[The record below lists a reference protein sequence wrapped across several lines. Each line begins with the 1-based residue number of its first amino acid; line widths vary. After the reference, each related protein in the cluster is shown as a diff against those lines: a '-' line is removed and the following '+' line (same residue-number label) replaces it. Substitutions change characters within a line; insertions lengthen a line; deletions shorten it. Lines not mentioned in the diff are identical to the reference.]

1 MGKKRE
7 RHLNPE
13 PFLSDDTTKS
23 FSKKR
28 TKPPKTHQT
37 EQTVLS
43 AGMSSK
49 ILKEALIQQ
58 KEIQEETDAQN
69 PNNIVFPEEPVNKT
83 ILVDGDD
90 DDVDNF
96 AGFSDNHSQFGG
108 YEDEINEDEEKLLEA
123 FFSKDARPQRTLA
136 DIIVEKIKE
145 KDQIGLS
152 AGVQPLPKLDDSIIE
167 IYKRVLTRNVHSLAR
182 LVFGQAK
189 RVGLAKRVGE
199 IFKKYTSG
207 KLPLAFKS
215 IPAKQHWEELLYL
228 TEPDRWSPNAVYQA
242 TRILASNMSSKKVER
257 FYKFVL
263 LPRIR
268 QDIRKNKKLH
278 FALYQA
284 LKKAVYKPAAFNKG
298 ILFPLCESRTCNLR
312 EAVIIGSVLQKVSIP
327 PLHSSL
333 ALMKLAEME
342 YGGTT
347 SYFIKLLVEK
357 KYALPYRVIDAMVA
371 HFMRFCEDSRD
382 MPVIWHQSLLAFMQ
396 RYKHELTKEQKDDI
410 NYLVKKQRHKMV
422 TPEILRELNHSRN
435 RGEKEDDLMSISS
448 PISVINKTIDED
460 RFDIPDVPMEE
471 D

>member
-7 RHLNPE
+7 RHQNPQ
-13 PFLSDDTTKS
+13 PFLSDDTNKS
-23 FSKKR
+23 VSKKR
-28 TKPPKTHQT
+28 TKPAKQHQH
-37 EQTVLS
+37 EQKLLS
-43 AGMSSK
+43 EGMSSK

-69 PNNIVFPEEPVNKT
+69 PNNIVFPDEHVT
-83 ILVDGDD
+83 QTQVDDD

-96 AGFSDNHSQFGG
+96 AGFDDNLSQFGG
-108 YEDEINEDEEKLLEA
+108 YEEEINEDEEKLLEA

-136 DIIVEKIKE
+136 DIIVQKIKE
-145 KDQIGLS
+145 KDQVPTGLS
-152 AGVQPLPKLDDSIIE
+152 AGTEPFPKLDDSIIE
-167 IYKRVLTRNVHSLAR
+167 VYKS
-182 LVFGQAK
+182 
-189 RVGLAKRVGE
+189 VGE

-228 TEPDRWSPNAVYQA
+228 TEPEKWSPNAVYQA

-268 QDIRKNKKLH
+268 QDIKKNKKLH

-298 ILFPLCESRTCNLR
+298 IMFPLCESRTCNLR

-371 HFMRFCEDSRD
+371 HFMRFSEDSRD

-396 RYKHELTKEQKDDI
+396 RYKHELTKDQKDDI
-410 NYLVKKQRHKMV
+410 SYLVKKQRHRMV
-422 TPEILRELNHSRN
+422 TPEILRELNNSRL
-435 RGEKEDDLMSISS
+435 RGEKEDDLM
-448 PISVINKTIDED
+448 
-460 RFDIPDVPMEE
+460 FDIPDVPMEE

>member
-1 MGKKRE
+1 MGGGKKRE
-7 RHLNPE
+7 RINNPE
-13 PFLSDDTTKS
+13 PFLTDESNKS

-28 TKPPKTHQT
+28 TKPSKLHQQ
-37 EQTVLS
+37 EQKLIS

-49 ILKEALIQQ
+49 ILKEALAQQ
-58 KEIQEETDAQN
+58 KEIQEEADAAN
-69 PNNIVFPEEPVNKT
+69 PDNINFPEEPVT
-83 ILVDGDD
+83 HTQIDD
-90 DDVDNF
+90 DDDIDNF
-96 AGFSDNHSQFGG
+96 PGFTDTHSQYAGD
-108 YEDEINEDEEKLLEA
+108 EEEINEDDQKLLEA
-123 FFSKDARPQRTLA
+123 FFSRDARPERNLA
-136 DIIVEKIKE
+136 DVIVEKIKA
-145 KDQIGLS
+145 KDQAS
-152 AGVQPLPKLDDSIIE
+152 SDVPAGTQPSEKMDDSMIE
-167 IYKRVLTRNVHSLAR
+167 IYKS
-182 LVFGQAK
+182 
-189 RVGLAKRVGE
+189 VGE

-215 IPAKQHWEELLYL
+215 IPAKKNWEERLYL
-228 TEPDRWSPNAVYQA
+228 TEPDKWSPNAVYQG
-242 TRILASNMSSKKVER
+242 TRILASNMSSRKVEV
-257 FYKFVL
+257 FYKVVL

-268 QDIRKNKKLH
+268 KDIKQNNKLH

-298 ILFPLCESRTCNLR
+298 ILFPLCESRTCTLR

-357 KYALPYRVIDAMVA
+357 KYALPYRVIDAMVS

-396 RYKHELTKEQKDDI
+396 RYKHELTVEQKDDI
-410 NYLVKKQRHKMV
+410 SYLLKKQRHKLV
-422 TPEILRELNHSRN
+422 TPEILRELMNSRN
-435 RGEKEDDLMSISS
+435 RGEKEDDLMSITS
-448 PISVINKTIDED
+448 PISVINKTIEED

>member
-1 MGKKRE
+1 MGKKRN
-7 RHLNPE
+7 LNPE
-13 PFLSDDTTKS
+13 PFLSDDTNKS
-23 FSKKR
+23 VSKKR
-28 TKPPKTHQT
+28 TKPAKQHQR
-37 EQTVLS
+37 EENVLS

-58 KEIQEETDAQN
+58 KEIQEETDAEN
-69 PNNIVFPEEPVNKT
+69 PNNIVFSEERVNQGK
-83 ILVDGDD
+83 LDYDDD

-96 AGFSDNHSQFGG
+96 AGFSDNYSQFGG

-145 KDQIGLS
+145 KDQMP
-152 AGVQPLPKLDDSIIE
+152 AGVQPLPKLDDSVIE
-167 IYKRVLTRNVHSLAR
+167 IYKS
-182 LVFGQAK
+182 
-189 RVGLAKRVGE
+189 VGE

-228 TEPDRWSPNAVYQA
+228 TEPEKWSPNAVYQA

-268 QDIRKNKKLH
+268 LDIRKNKKLH

-342 YGGTT
+342 YAGTT

-371 HFMRFCEDSRD
+371 HFMRFCEDSRE

-396 RYKHELTKEQKDDI
+396 RYKHELTKEQKDDV

>member
-1 MGKKRE
+1 QQPPEAATNNSIVLLSQMGKKRE

-96 AGFSDNHSQFGG
+96 AGFSDNLSQFGG

-145 KDQIGLS
+145 KDQAP

-167 IYKRVLTRNVHSLAR
+167 IYK
-182 LVFGQAK
+182 
-189 RVGLAKRVGE
+189 
-199 IFKKYTSG
+199 
-207 KLPLAFKS
+207 
-215 IPAKQHWEELLYL
+215 
-228 TEPDRWSPNAVYQA
+228 
-242 TRILASNMSSKKVER
+242 
-257 FYKFVL
+257 
-263 LPRIR
+263 
-268 QDIRKNKKLH
+268 
-278 FALYQA
+278 
-284 LKKAVYKPAAFNKG
+284 
-298 ILFPLCESRTCNLR
+298 
-312 EAVIIGSVLQKVSIP
+312 
-327 PLHSSL
+327 SL

-396 RYKHELTKEQKDDI
+396 RYKHELTKEQKNDI

-435 RGEKEDDLMSISS
+435 RGEKEDDLICSHGRGLMLRNS
-448 PISVINKTIDED
+448 DGCA
-460 RFDIPDVPMEE
+460 FLVPRSKLLITAVNIVQFAILASL
-471 D
+471 

>member
-7 RHLNPE
+7 RHQNPE
-13 PFLSDDTTKS
+13 PFLTDDTNKS
-23 FSKKR
+23 VSKKR
-28 TKPPKTHQT
+28 NKPAKQHQS
-37 EQTVLS
+37 EEKLIS
-43 AGMSSK
+43 AGISSK

-58 KEIQEETDAQN
+58 KEIQEETDAEN
-69 PNNIVFPEEPVNKT
+69 PNNIVFPEEPVT
-83 ILVDGDD
+83 QAQVDED

-108 YEDEINEDEEKLLEA
+108 CEEEINEDEEKLLEA

-136 DIIVEKIKE
+136 DVIVEKIKQ
-145 KDQIGLS
+145 KDTVSSGLS
-152 AGVQPLPKLDDSIIE
+152 AGMQPLPKLDDSIIE
-167 IYKRVLTRNVHSLAR
+167 IYKS
-182 LVFGQAK
+182 
-189 RVGLAKRVGE
+189 VGE

-228 TEPDRWSPNAVYQA
+228 TEPEKWSPNAMYQA

-263 LPRIR
+263 LPRVR

-298 ILFPLCESRTCNLR
+298 ILFPICESRTCNLR
-312 EAVIIGSVLQKVSIP
+312 EAVIIGSILQKVSIP

-357 KYALPYRVIDAMVA
+357 KYALPYRVVDAMVA

-396 RYKHELTKEQKDDI
+396 RYKHELTKDQKDEL
-410 NYLVKKQRHKMV
+410 NYLMKKQRHKMV
-422 TPEILRELNHSRN
+422 TPEILRELNNSRN
-435 RGEKEDDLMSISS
+435 RGEKEDELMSISS
-448 PISVINKTIDED
+448 PISVINKTIEED
-460 RFDIPDVPMEE
+460 RFDIPEVPMEE